1 MPICSFCNNEI
12 AKGTG
17 FIYVFRD
24 GKALNFC
31 SQKCKKNSLNLHREG
46 RLMKWTNKSLVV
58 RTEKKAVEK
67 KESAFAKDIEEK
79 LKAKEA
85 AKAAAGEKKK

>member
-12 AKGTG
+12 SKGTG
-17 FIYVFRD
+17 FIYVLRD
-24 GKALNFC
+24 GRSLNFC
-31 SQKCKKNSLNLHREG
+31 SQKCKRNSLNLGREG

-58 RTEKKAVEK
+58 RTEKKEVEK
-67 KESAFAKDIEEK
+67 KESALAKDIEEK

-85 AKAAAGEKKK
+85 AKTGAGEKKK